1 MGQIMND
8 TNTSTA
14 MSKQGESRAD
24 HSRPNKTVS
33 LKGAGSTPYEDETSQ
48 DQPSINNDNIYRV
61 HPVTIH
67 DLKKKAT
74 HIWQYTEP
82 GCRTVEEGNMALK
95 EISRIADE
103 IVELE
108 QTIME
113 VE

>member
-1 MGQIMND
+1 MND
-8 TNTSTA
+8 TSTSLDA
-14 MSKQGESRAD
+14 MSKQGELRSD
-24 HSRPNKTVS
+24 QTKPNKSVS
-33 LKGAGSTPYEDETSQ
+33 LEGAGSRHVVSAKTN
-48 DQPSINNDNIYRV
+48 QPSINNDKMYRV
-61 HPVTIH
+61 HPITIH

-95 EISRIADE
+95 EISRIVDE

-108 QTIME
+108 QTIVE

>member
-1 MGQIMND
+1 MSD
-8 TNTSTA
+8 TSTSLDA
-14 MSKQGESRAD
+14 MSKQGELRSD
-24 HSRPNKTVS
+24 QTKPNKTVS
-33 LKGAGSTPYEDETSQ
+33 LKGADSRHVVSAKTN
-48 DQPSINNDNIYRV
+48 QPPIKKNIMYRV
-61 HPVTIH
+61 HPITIH

-95 EISRIADE
+95 EISRIVDE
-103 IVELE
+103 IVELK

>member
-1 MGQIMND
+1 M
-8 TNTSTA
+8 
-14 MSKQGESRAD
+14 
-24 HSRPNKTVS
+24 
-33 LKGAGSTPYEDETSQ
+33 
-48 DQPSINNDNIYRV
+48 YRV
-61 HPVTIH
+61 HPITIH

-95 EISRIADE
+95 EISRIVDE

-108 QTIME
+108 QTIVE